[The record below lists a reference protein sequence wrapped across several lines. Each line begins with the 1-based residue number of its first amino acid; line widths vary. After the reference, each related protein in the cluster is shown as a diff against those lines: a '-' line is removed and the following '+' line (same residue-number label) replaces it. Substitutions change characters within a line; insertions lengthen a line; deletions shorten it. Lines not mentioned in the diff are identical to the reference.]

1 MKCEEC
7 LPLIEEYVDGEL
19 NEPEVARLESHLTAC
34 AACAQELEF
43 LGREQEIY
51 GRYQRDLEVT
61 PTHWNIVRARIEQ
74 EKDAQGVAPQQEEE
88 EEEKRRKQ
96 WFGSV
101 FAPLNSFR
109 PAFIAA
115 LILIAVGVTAGI
127 MYLSYRNQKTDVARF
142 EKPKDIQTANPET
155 KAPEAEKQ
163 NGSNKVASEIKEPDI
178 PERGKIVPRKNR
190 SRDFATNNTT
200 LLAKGPRPIY
210 RRRAPGLPI
219 GAASVEEVAVRKN
232 DPLTG
237 DFEFDISRHAERA
250 QMLLRSFRNMQTE
263 GSNHAS
269 DVSYEKVQSRKLLY
283 QNIALRRNAAG
294 RRDEPARELLD
305 TLEPILLDI
314 ANLPDKARAQDVRSI
329 EQRMEKKE
337 IVAALQVRR
346 LLASN

>member
-19 NEPEVARLESHLTAC
+19 NELKAVGLESHLTTC
-34 AACAQELEF
+34 VACAQELEV
-43 LGREQEIY
+43 LSREQEIY

-61 PTHWNIVRARIEQ
+61 PRDWNIVRARIEQ
-74 EKDAQGVAPQQEEE
+74 EKEAQGVAPQQEA
-88 EEEKRRKQ
+88 RRTK

-101 FAPLNSFR
+101 FAPLSSFR

-127 MYLSYRNQKTDVARF
+127 MYLSNRNQKTDVARF
-142 EKPKDIQTANPET
+142 EKSKDIQTANPDI
-155 KAPEAEKQ
+155 KAPEAGNQ
-163 NGSNKVASEIKEPDI
+163 NGSNKPASEIKEPGNL
-178 PERGKIVPRKNR
+178 ERKGVAPRKNR
-190 SRDFATNNTT
+190 SRDFLTNNTPV
-200 LLAKGPRPIY
+200 LAKGPRPVY
-210 RRRAPGLPI
+210 RRRVPGLPI

-232 DPLTG
+232 DPLSG

-263 GSNHAS
+263 GSNHAA
-269 DVSYEKVQSRKLLY
+269 DVSYEKAQSRKLLY
-283 QNIALRRNAAG
+283 QNIALRRNAEG

-314 ANLPDKARAQDVRSI
+314 ANLPDKARAHDVRSI